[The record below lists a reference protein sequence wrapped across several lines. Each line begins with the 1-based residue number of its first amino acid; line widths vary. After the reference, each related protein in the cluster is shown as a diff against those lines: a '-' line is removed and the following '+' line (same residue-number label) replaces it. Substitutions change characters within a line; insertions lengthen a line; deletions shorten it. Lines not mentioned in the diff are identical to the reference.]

1 MAAANQYLERH
12 YLPAYNVEFGQPA
25 VEVGSTFIPCLGAN
39 FEAIRCEH
47 FWRQVRPDN
56 CVSFEALI
64 LQIPRHRHRCHFV
77 KATVSVRR
85 YRADTAGRAATAASR
100 VDEKKILI
108 IDFLCATYNGSVSA
122 AVSICYLGLPK
133 LASTPFCGT
142 AIRNTCF

>member
-39 FEAIRCEH
+39 FKAIRCEH

-64 LQIPRHRHRCHFV
+64 LQIPRHRHNCHFV

-85 YRADTAGRAATAASR
+85 YRVDTTGRAATAASS
-100 VDEKKILI
+100 VDEMKILI
-108 IDFLCATYNGSVSA
+108 FNFYPLQRTGLCAPLCPFANSA
-122 AVSICYLGLPK
+122 CPSPQARLFAALQ
-133 LASTPFCGT
+133 
-142 AIRNTCF
+142 